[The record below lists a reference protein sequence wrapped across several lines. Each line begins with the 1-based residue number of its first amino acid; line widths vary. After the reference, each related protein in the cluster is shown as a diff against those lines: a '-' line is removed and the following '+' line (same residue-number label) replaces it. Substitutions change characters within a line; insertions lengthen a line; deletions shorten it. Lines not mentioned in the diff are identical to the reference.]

1 MVYLV
6 PDDGSGA
13 PDVAGSPLLNGAGA
27 SFVDAVLLGTIL
39 DSSLD
44 VSGTGPSLVKLTVT
58 PAEVASVTS
67 HTSDDEYWI
76 GLVASGSSSIEW
88 DLSNPDDAP
97 GLVDQAD
104 FNNQLG
110 TFSDPGG
117 AYQMIVAGNVS
128 APEPTTLA
136 ILGGGLAGIGYV
148 RRRKAKKG

>member
-1 MVYLV
+1 MSV
-6 PDDGSGA
+6 
-13 PDVAGSPLLNGAGA
+13 
-27 SFVDAVLLGTIL
+27 
-39 DSSLD
+39 
-44 VSGTGPSLVKLTVT
+44 TVT

-110 TFSDPGG
+110 TFGDPGG